1 MAGQLCP
8 WGQECVAEDVLTTT
22 DQESQSRGFGEAG
35 PGITFKTT
43 PNGLSP
49 LVKHKSKHF

>member
-22 DQESQSRGFGEAG
+22 DQESQSRGFREAG

-49 LVKHKSKHF
+49 LAKHKSKHF